1 MIKQLFTSISK
12 FNISNILFLS
22 TFIISFVVSFL
33 IFISLI
39 GNIPNL
45 EQVKSVST
53 LIQVN
58 YFFVIILII
67 ISIRNII
74 NIFYSQKL
82 KSKFKIKITSL
93 FIFITL
99 IPAFL
104 ITVFSFI
111 FFDQGLKIWFNDK
124 IKKVVIGSKE
134 ISESYF
140 NEHSSNIK
148 NDILS
153 KKMKLVMKK

>member
-53 LIQVN
+53 LIQEEIITTIDNFEPRVEN
-58 YFFVIILII
+58 VQVRVDPRPDVHNFDVTIFFDIVGQELP
-67 ISIRNII
+67 
-74 NIFYSQKL
+74 SQE
-82 KSKFKIKITSL
+82 
-93 FIFITL
+93 
-99 IPAFL
+99 
-104 ITVFSFI
+104 FSFI
-111 FFDQGLKIWFNDK
+111 L
-124 IKKVVIGSKE
+124 E
-134 ISESYF
+134 ATR
-140 NEHSSNIK
+140 
-148 NDILS
+148 
-153 KKMKLVMKK
+153 